1 MLRKVYLEGELGA
14 KFGKSFSV
22 NAENMREVFGCLDA
36 NSEGFKKYL
45 IDCHEKNIG
54 FTIDISDKS
63 IEHEPELLLPLKD
76 GDVVIT
82 PVPGGSKGIGKILTA
97 MAVMALVVMAP
108 YAMGPVATMG
118 TTATAAATAGTATGL
133 GIGAAGMATS
143 FSMAVGQLGFVG
155 AMQTGIAAAGMWG
168 TIGIGLATNLA
179 MQGLNKI
186 MAPDPGQDADQES
199 SYMFNGA
206 EQNIIE
212 GDPVPVLYGQLRVPG
227 QPIVFD
233 TIGGDDP
240 NIISGNEISWMS
252 EQNMIFRD
260 HGEADT

>member
-45 IDCHEKNIG
+45 VDCHEKNIG
-54 FTIDISDKS
+54 FTIDIADKS

-82 PVPGGSKGIGKILTA
+82 PVPAGSKGIGKILTA

-108 YAMGPVATMG
+108 YAGPGAFSTITG
-118 TTATAAATAGTATGL
+118 TAATQ
-133 GIGAAGMATS
+133 AAGGLAVGAVGTATS
-143 FSMAVGQLGFVG
+143 FSAAMTLTGSFTGALG
-155 AMQTGIAAAGMWG
+155 ASISAAGMLG
-168 TIGIGLATNLA
+168 TMGVGLATNLA

>member
-22 NAENMREVFGCLDA
+22 KAETMRDVFSCLDA

-54 FTIDISDKS
+54 FTIDIADKS
-63 IEHEPELLLPLKD
+63 IEYEPELLLPLKD
-76 GDVVIT
+76 GDVVVT
-82 PVPGGSKGIGKILTA
+82 PVPAGSKGIGKILTA

-108 YAMGPVATMG
+108 YAMGPVITTG
-118 TTATAAATAGTATGL
+118 TGTVGTAVAGQL
-133 GIGAAGMATS
+133 GIATS
-143 FSMAVGQLGFVG
+143 FSMAVSQVGFIG
-155 AMQTGIAAAGMWG
+155 AMQAGIGAAGMLG
-168 TIGIGLATNLA
+168 TMGMGLATNLA

-240 NIISGNEISWMS
+240 NIVSGNEISWMS

-260 HGEADT
+260 HGEAET